1 MWPKGAPYVMA
12 TNPTSINRDRLEQ
25 PLTLADILIIA
36 PYHAQVFEWQAR
48 LPDARIE
55 TIDGF

>member
-1 MWPKGAPYVMA
+1 MWSKGAPYVMA
-12 TNPTSINRDRLEQ
+12 TNPTWINRDRLEQ

-36 PYHAQVFEWQAR
+36 PCHAQVFELQAR

>member
-1 MWPKGAPYVMA
+1 LPW
-12 TNPTSINRDRLEQ
+12 LEQ
-25 PLTLADILIIA
+25 PLTVADIPIMA
-36 PYHAQVFEWQAR
+36 PYHAQVFELQAR

>member
-12 TNPTSINRDRLEQ
+12 TNPTWINRDRLKQ

-36 PYHAQVFEWQAR
+36 PYHAQVFELQAR
-48 LPDARIE
+48 LPDARVE
-55 TIDGF
+55 TINKF

>member
-12 TNPTSINRDRLEQ
+12 TNATLINRDRLEQ
-25 PLTLADILIIA
+25 PLTLAGILIMV
-36 PYHAQVFEWQAR
+36 PYHAQVFELQAR